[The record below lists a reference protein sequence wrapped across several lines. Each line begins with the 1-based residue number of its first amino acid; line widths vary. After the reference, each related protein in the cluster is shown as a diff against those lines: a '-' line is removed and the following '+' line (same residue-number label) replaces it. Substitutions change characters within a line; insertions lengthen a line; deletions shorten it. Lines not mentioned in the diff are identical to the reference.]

1 MVLLSVISNENYL
14 LLGFATTSIDDKKGE
29 AKIVGF
35 IFSDGLKSQ
44 FTYAKPILD
53 KYGFKATFDVIC
65 NNVGKKDGYM
75 NWAEIK
81 TLHDGGNDIGSHS
94 MSHVRLTD
102 LSEKSIEYEV
112 GNSKKMS
119 PRLWNKPCKF

>member
-14 LLGFATTSIDDKKGE
+14 LLVFQPTSADDKKSE
-29 AKIVGF
+29 VKVVGF

-75 NWAEIK
+75 DWAEIK
-81 TLHDGGNDIGSHS
+81 KLHDGG
-94 MSHVRLTD
+94 MT
-102 LSEKSIEYEV
+102 
-112 GNSKKMS
+112 
-119 PRLWNKPCKF
+119 